1 MEFSESK
8 GIYQQIADQLCEEI
22 LQGKWE
28 KEGRIPAI
36 RDMAVQ
42 SGVNPNTVTRSYQY
56 LMEKNVIYNQRG
68 VGYFVSSNAEG
79 IILDEG
85 RRHFLEK
92 ELPRLFR
99 TMELLKIPLN
109 QVEEQY
115 RNFQGGA
122 Q

>member
-22 LQGKWE
+22 IQGKWE
-28 KEGRIPAI
+28 KEARIPAI

-56 LMEKNVIYNQRG
+56 LMEKNIIYNQRG
-68 VGYFVSSNAEG
+68 VGYFVSSQAEN

-85 RRHFLEK
+85 RRHFIEK
-92 ELPRLFR
+92 ELPRFFR
-99 TMELLKIPLN
+99 TMELLKIPMSK
-109 QVEEQY
+109 VEEFYQS
-115 RNFQGGA
+115 FQGGTK
-122 Q
+122 